1 VQLHS
6 DGKVT
11 AALGDVSH
19 SQAAIRLGRS
29 LPRKAERSQLSPQS
43 LLRLIFC
50 KKKKKKE
57 GQRKPKTKFT

>member
-57 GQRKPKTKFT
+57 GKRKPKTKFT